1 MYCAVKIKKIKS
13 GGVGHIEEHNK
24 RTVEQRHTD
33 SSKTHLNK
41 WLMTAGYNS
50 LSEAVNDKIATLATQ
65 QKRKV
70 RKDAAVLVD
79 MVLIASPEYFRE
91 DKSKWGE
98 YDQDRLVE
106 YSKASL
112 DFLKKKYGDRLIAV
126 ALHLDEAT
134 PHIHASIVPVTEDG
148 RLSGKDMF
156 DKAQLSML
164 QTEYAEA
171 MQHLGLKRGIK
182 GKQEQKDSSDYYK
195 QLSKAQST
203 ISSLTSIIVSTA
215 KATLHNISQFV
226 SSNPLLAKPTTSH
239 TSFDNQFSPI
249 FPENL
254 DPTKLDIT
262 NKVDPKHFATES
274 TKNAV
279 KNDLKIG

>member
-1 MYCAVKIKKIKS
+1 MYCAVKIKKIKAS
-13 GGVGHIEEHNK
+13 GVGHIEEHNK

-41 WLMTAGYNS
+41 WIMTSGNS

-70 RKDAAVLVD
+70 RKDAVVLVD

-91 DKSKWGE
+91 NKGDWGQ
-98 YDQDRLVE
+98 YDQDKLVE

-134 PHIHASIVPVTEDG
+134 PHIHASIVPITEDG

-156 DKAQLSML
+156 DKTQLSNL

-171 MQHLGLKRGIK
+171 MKPLGLKRGIK

-195 QLSKAQST
+195 DLSKAQST
-203 ISSLTSIIVSTA
+203 IKSLTSIIVSTA
-215 KATLHNISQFV
+215 KATLHNISKFV
-226 SSNPLLAKPTTSH
+226 STNPLPAKPKQHQPTEL
-239 TSFDNQFSPI
+239 DNQFSPQL
-249 FPENL
+249 FSQ
-254 DPTKLDIT
+254 DVRAKLDIT
-262 NKVDPKHFATES
+262 SNTDPKISDTES

>member
-1 MYCAVKIKKIKS
+1 MYCAVKIKKIKAS
-13 GGVGHIEEHNK
+13 GVGHIEEHNK

-41 WLMTAGYNS
+41 WLMSANYQT

-70 RKDAAVLVD
+70 RKDAVVLVD
-79 MVLIASPEYFRE
+79 MVLIASPEYFRK
-91 DKSKWGE
+91 DKADWGNYE
-98 YDQDRLVE
+98 QDKLVE

-112 DFLKKKYGDRLIAV
+112 DFLKQKYGDRLIAV

-134 PHIHASIVPVTEDG
+134 PHIHASIVPITDDG

-156 DKAQLSML
+156 DKTQLSML

-195 QLSKAQST
+195 DLSKAQST
-203 ISSLTSIIVSTA
+203 IKSLTSIIVSTA
-215 KATLHNISQFV
+215 KATLHNISKFV
-226 SSNPLLAKPTTSH
+226 STNHLPAKPKQHQPTEL
-239 TSFDNQFSPI
+239 DNQFSPQL
-249 FPENL
+249 FSQ
-254 DPTKLDIT
+254 DVRAKLDIT
-262 NKVDPKHFATES
+262 SQVDPQHLATA
-274 TKNAV
+274 TNIAPK
-279 KNDLKIG
+279 

>member
-24 RTVEQRHTD
+24 RTVPQKHTD
-33 SSKTHLNK
+33 SSKTPLNQ
-41 WLMTAGYNS
+41 WLMTAGFNS
-50 LSEAVNDKIATLATQ
+50 LSEAVNDKISTLATK

-70 RKDAAVLVD
+70 RSDATVLVD

-91 DKSKWGE
+91 DKGNWGQ
-98 YDQDRLVE
+98 YDQEKLVA

-112 DFLKKKYGDRLIAV
+112 DFLKQKYGDRLIAV

-134 PHIHASIVPVTEDG
+134 PHIHASIVPITEDG

-156 DKAQLSML
+156 DKTQLSNL
-164 QTEYAEA
+164 QTEYASA
-171 MQHLGLKRGIK
+171 MAPLGLKRGIK

-203 ISSLTSIIVSTA
+203 ISSLTSIIVNTA
-215 KATLHNISQFV
+215 KATLQNISQFV
-226 SSNPLLAKPTTSH
+226 STNPLPAKPKPTSH
-239 TSFDNQFSPI
+239 TELDNQFSPK
-249 FPENL
+249 FFDLNVRA
-254 DPTKLDIT
+254 KLDIT
-262 NKVDPKHFATES
+262 NIIDPQHFATD
-274 TKNAV
+274 TPAQ
-279 KNDLKIG
+279 KIK

>member
-13 GGVGHIEEHNK
+13 GGVGHIEEHNR

-41 WLMTAGYNS
+41 WLMPAYNS
-50 LSEAVNDKIATLATQ
+50 LSEAVNDKIATLATK

-70 RKDAAVLVD
+70 RKDAVVLVD
-79 MVLIASPEYFRE
+79 MVLIASPEYFRKNKA
-91 DKSKWGE
+91 DWGQ
-98 YDQDRLVE
+98 YDQDKLSE

-112 DFLKKKYGDRLIAV
+112 NFLKKKYGDRLISV

-134 PHIHASIVPVTEDG
+134 PHIHASIVPITEDG

-182 GKQEQKDSSDYYK
+182 GKKEQKDAKEYY
-195 QLSKAQST
+195 QDLSKAQKA
-203 ISSLTSIIVSTA
+203 IESLTSIIVNTA
-215 KATLHNISQFV
+215 RATLHNISQFV
-226 SSNPLLAKPTTSH
+226 STHPLAKQTTTQH
-239 TSFDNQFSPI
+239 TELDNQFSPKFFDQEI
-249 FPENL
+249 RA
-254 DPTKLDIT
+254 KLNIT
-262 NKVDPKHFATES
+262 SKVDPQHFATTVATTAQKS
-274 TKNAV
+274 K
-279 KNDLKIG
+279 

>member
-13 GGVGHIEEHNK
+13 SGVGHIEEHNK
-24 RTVEQRHTD
+24 RTVEQKHTD

-41 WLMTAGYNS
+41 WLMSANYQT

-70 RKDAAVLVD
+70 RKDAVVLVD

-98 YDQDRLVE
+98 YDQDRLVA

-112 DFLKKKYGDRLIAV
+112 DFLKQKYGDRLIAV

-134 PHIHASIVPVTEDG
+134 PHIHASIVPVTDDG

-156 DKAQLSML
+156 DKTQLSML

-182 GKQEQKDSSDYYK
+182 GKQEHKDAKTYYED
-195 QLSKAQST
+195 LSKAQST
-203 ISSLTSIIVSTA
+203 IKSLTNIIVSTA

-226 SSNPLLAKPTTSH
+226 STNPLHAKPPTTSH
-239 TSFDNQFSPI
+239 AELDNQFSPDFFSQDI
-249 FPENL
+249 RAKLNITSNS
-254 DPTKLDIT
+254 DPQ
-262 NKVDPKHFATES
+262 HFANIAP
-274 TKNAV
+274 K
-279 KNDLKIG
+279 